1 MALRPLYVPATQL
14 DLSLAECFLQGAG
27 IPCLVLN
34 RYAFGVFGLP
44 PVSGFSDCRLFVA
57 PEDFEDATALLAD
70 LANDFTALNM
80 TPRQKLRVVVEGY
93 FMHAFAA
100 VRRTRQTT
108 SDDVDLA
115 DDVTSFAPPPQS

>member
-1 MALRPLYVPATQL
+1 MALRPLYIPSTQL

-44 PVSGFSDCRLFVA
+44 PVSGFSDCRIFVA
-57 PEDFEDATALLAD
+57 PEHFEDATALLAD
-70 LANDFTALNM
+70 LVRDFAAFNM
-80 TPRQKLRVVVEGY
+80 TPQQKLRVIVEGY

-100 VRRTRQTT
+100 VRRTRQTVG
-108 SDDVDLA
+108 DDVDFTDEL
-115 DDVTSFAPPPQS
+115 TSSAPPPQS